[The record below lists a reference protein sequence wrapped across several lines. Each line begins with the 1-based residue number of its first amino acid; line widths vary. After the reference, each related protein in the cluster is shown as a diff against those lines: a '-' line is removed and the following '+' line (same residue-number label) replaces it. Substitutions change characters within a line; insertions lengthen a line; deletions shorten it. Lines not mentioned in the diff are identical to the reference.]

1 LTYDFKFIIRHIDF
15 DVKAIFLKMVIY
27 ANKGNAF
34 LLISESVEL
43 LAVRAMPGNTIARKV
58 FKIDVHTSLTD
69 GKSTPAGPAKRG
81 NLPATVANPV
91 SCAAALQPHAF

>member
-1 LTYDFKFIIRHIDF
+1 
-15 DVKAIFLKMVIY
+15 MVIY

-43 LAVRAMPGNTIARKV
+43 LAVRAMPGNAVARKV

-69 GKSTPAGPAKRG
+69 GKSTPAGPAKRCD
-81 NLPATVANPV
+81 LPATVADPF
-91 SCAAALQPHAF
+91 SCAAALQSPAF